1 MYFFTYVLRICIPW
15 SALPAEYGSIGYG
28 CQSCSWSV
36 FPCLRSRL
44 RIWSPETGSAIPSR
58 VSPLFLHFQA
68 KSSIINL
75 VRLLTEFLTFSA
87 TASIYLNRQPPS
99 GQSRVNRVTH
109 LGTDGVHL
117 YRESTGTGPAEVIVL
132 VLVLVLVFKVVPVL
146 AGAAFSG
153 FTSIVRTIFYAPLF
167 SPTHYWVFLL
177 IEFSHKKAHVKNP
190 ARGHKVEK
198 HHSEGKNIVSGN
210 DTKNSRKKRHLRI
223 NKRSKRNKNETRV
236 AIGAPAYRR
245 TIERRAAA
253 SAKA

>member
-28 CQSCSWSV
+28 CQPCSWSV
-36 FPCLRSRL
+36 FPCRRSRL

-68 KSSIINL
+68 ESSIINL
-75 VRLLTEFLTFSA
+75 VRLLTGFLTFSA
-87 TASIYLNRQPPS
+87 TTASIYLNRQPPS
-99 GQSRVNRVTH
+99 GQSRINLVTH
-109 LGTDGVHL
+109 SGTDGVHH
-117 YRESTGTGPAEVIVL
+117 YRESAGTGPAEVV
-132 VLVLVLVFKVVPVL
+132 VLVLVLVFKVVPAL

-153 FTSIVRTIFYAPLF
+153 FTSIVRTNFYAHLF
-167 SPTHYWVFLL
+167 SPTHYWVLL
-177 IEFSHKKAHVKNP
+177 IEFSHKAHVKNP

-198 HHSEGKNIVSGN
+198 HQSEGKNIVSGN
-210 DTKNSRKKRHLRI
+210 NDTKNSRKKRYLRI